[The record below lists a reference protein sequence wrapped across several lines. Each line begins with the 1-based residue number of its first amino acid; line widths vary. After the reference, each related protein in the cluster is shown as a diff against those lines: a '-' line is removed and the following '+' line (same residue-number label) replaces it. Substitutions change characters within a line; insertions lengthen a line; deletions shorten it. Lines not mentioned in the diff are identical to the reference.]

1 MKAVCATCERPFDAD
16 DVLERDG
23 LTFIF
28 GVGIEYKGAKLKL
41 PRAEHRIL
49 RQLMTRRFVAHETL
63 IAEICREET
72 ENAKGSLKVRIQA
85 PQMPEAYRRPVRNH
99 EFARDGLQPS
109 AARRLKTCG
118 RNRPGATLR
127 RGRHPSHE

>member
-1 MKAVCATCERPFDAD
+1 MKAVCTTCERPFDAD

-28 GVGIEYKGAKLKL
+28 GVGIEYKGTKLKL

-72 ENAKGSLKVRIQA
+72 EDAKGSLKVRICKLRKCLKLVGA
-85 PQMPEAYRRPVRNH
+85 PFEIMNSPGMGYSLVRH
-99 EFARDGLQPS
+99 VA
-109 AARRLKTCG
+109 
-118 RNRPGATLR
+118 
-127 RGRHPSHE
+127 